1 MKNKLFGRLGD
12 SLKGNGLIV
21 FLVAAVAFAGIFTYR
36 TVNGINRRLENQRLQ
51 DIQSIPRP
59 QPTQPVED
67 VQQPQPNVP
76 LPAKPKPTAAPK
88 STPQETQTEPEN
100 QPVAEP
106 QSAKKFVLPVNGKI
120 FYAFSGDELVYNRT
134 LDDWRTHN
142 GIDISAAPN
151 DRVKAGADGTVK
163 QIYEDGMLGTV
174 VEVEHNGFTAR
185 YCGLNPSTY
194 VKTGDNVTQG
204 QTMGTVGEISME
216 VAEESHIHL
225 EIIKEGKTV
234 NPDTLLK

>member
-12 SLKGNGLIV
+12 SLKGNWLIV
-21 FLVAAVAFAGIFTYR
+21 FLLVSVISAGLFTYR
-36 TVNGINRRLENQRLQ
+36 TVTGINRRLENQRLQ
-51 DIQSIPRP
+51 DIESTPEPEP
-59 QPTQPVED
+59 QPAED
-67 VQQPQPNVP
+67 VQDVQQQQPNVP
-76 LPAKPKPTAAPK
+76 LPAKPTPTATPK
-88 STPQETQTEPEN
+88 PQQTQTEPEN

-106 QSAKKFVLPVNGKI
+106 QTAKKFVLPVNGKI

-142 GIDISAAPN
+142 GIDVSAAPN

-174 VEVEHNGFTAR
+174 IEVEHDGFTAR

-194 VKTGDNVTQG
+194 VKTGETVTQG

-225 EIIKEGKTV
+225 EIIKDGKTV
-234 NPDTLLK
+234 NPDILLK

>member
-12 SLKGNGLIV
+12 SLKGNWLIV
-21 FLVAAVAFAGIFTYR
+21 FLLVSVISAGLFTYR
-36 TVNGINRRLENQRLQ
+36 TVSGINRRLENQRLQ
-51 DIQSIPRP
+51 GIESTPEP
-59 QPTQPVED
+59 QPTEPVED
-67 VQQPQPNVP
+67 VQQEAPNVP
-76 LPAKPKPTAAPK
+76 LPAKPNPTAAPK
-88 STPQETQTEPEN
+88 PTPQETQTEPEN

-106 QSAKKFVLPVNGKI
+106 QPAKKFVLPVNGKI

-151 DRVKAGADGTVK
+151 DRVKAGADGIVK
-163 QIYEDGMLGTV
+163 RIYEDGMLGTV
-174 VEVEHNGFTAR
+174 VEVEHDGFTAR

-194 VKTGDNVTQG
+194 VKTGDAVTQN

-225 EIIKEGKTV
+225 EIIKDGKAV